1 MLPYHSQGLP
11 YFFTCEHLWL
21 LAKLRLNAT
30 NLVAQRPLD
39 PSTLTKVTLFF
50 YSSSRLCGWG
60 IQLWCTF
67 CRKWQQNPKWA
78 WTVDSRKF
86 PQILACFSG
95 DELRKWAEKWPV
107 SRGARRKREGS
118 RRSGRSL
125 STYFVP
131 SILSSVLPDKPTKPW
146 PLLPLSR
153 QWPQGV

>member
-21 LAKLRLNAT
+21 LAKLRVNPT

-39 PSTLTKVTLFF
+39 PIHLDQSDTFF
-50 YSSSRLCGWG
+50 LQQQRTHVVEVFSCGAHFVESGNKMPSGPEQWIPESS
-60 IQLWCTF
+60 
-67 CRKWQQNPKWA
+67 
-78 WTVDSRKF
+78 

-131 SILSSVLPDKPTKPW
+131 SILSSILPDRPMK
-146 PLLPLSR
+146 LLP
-153 QWPQGV
+153 